1 MEILMLTSGLS
12 IRRLRVRISS
22 ASLLEAFLSQE
33 GFYLGL
39 EFGEDAQLSAGAG
52 VLSPMTIR

>member
-22 ASLLEAFLSQE
+22 ASLLEAFLYQE
-33 GFYLGL
+33 GFFLGVVW
-39 EFGEDAQLSAGAG
+39 G
-52 VLSPMTIR
+52 

>member
-22 ASLLEAFLSQE
+22 ASLLEAFLYQE
-33 GFYLGL
+33 GFLGGV
-39 EFGEDAQLSAGAG
+39 EFGEDAQLTAG
-52 VLSPMTIR
+52 VGIFSPRTIR